1 MARNVVRK
9 VLPPIVLLV
18 IIVGLAAITI
28 TNFFTRNR
36 GPVAASGFIE
46 ARAVDV
52 APLVAGRVAE
62 VYVETGS
69 TVADGDPIALIEAD
83 TYDAAVAGAMAQHDA
98 AADRVRAARAAYAE
112 AERNLARVETV
123 YEAGAVSRAELD
135 AARTRRDVAKAEL
148 AAAEAAM
155 KSALAGVDGAI
166 AQHKEVRVYSPV
178 AGTVIERYLDPGEVC
193 GAGTPIATVADLRE
207 MDIKVY
213 ISEKYL
219 ALISVGDDVEIE
231 IDSYPDRVFPGRVRS
246 IADEAEFTPRNV
258 EAKEDRV
265 TLVFEVTVAAPNPE
279 GRLKPGVPADV
290 TFPKARKE
298 ELR

>member
-1 MARNVVRK
+1 MPKNTVRK
-9 VLPPIVLLV
+9 VVPPVVVSVIV
-18 IIVGLAAITI
+18 VGLAAISI
-28 TNFFTRNR
+28 TNYFTRNR
-36 GPVAASGFIE
+36 GPVDASGFIE
-46 ARAVDV
+46 ARSVDV

-69 TVADGDPIALIEAD
+69 AVSDGDPIALIEAD
-83 TYDAAVAGAMAQHDA
+83 TYDAVVSGAMAQHDA

-155 KSALAGVDGAI
+155 ESALANVDGAI

-193 GAGTPIATVADLRE
+193 GAGTPIATVADLGE

-219 ALISVGDDVEIE
+219 ALINVGDDVEIR
-231 IDSYPDRVFPGRVRS
+231 IDSYPDRAFPGRVRS

-265 TLVFEVTVAAPNPE
+265 TLVFEVTIAAPNPE
-279 GRLKPGVPADV
+279 GKLKPGVPADI

-298 ELR
+298 DLR

>member
-1 MARNVVRK
+1 MPKNIVRK
-9 VLPPIVLLV
+9 VLPPVVVSVIV
-18 IIVGLAAITI
+18 VGLAAISI
-28 TNFFTRNR
+28 TNFFIRNR
-36 GPVAASGFIE
+36 GPVDASGFIE

-83 TYDAAVAGAMAQHDA
+83 TYNAAVSGAMAQHDA

-112 AERNLARVETV
+112 AERNLTRVETV
-123 YEAGAVSRAELD
+123 YQAGAVSRAELD

-148 AAAEAAM
+148 EAA
-155 KSALAGVDGAI
+155 DGAI
-166 AQHKEVRVYSPV
+166 AQHKEVHVYSPV
-178 AGTVIERYLDPGEVC
+178 AGTVIELYLDPGEVC

-213 ISEKYL
+213 ISEEYL
-219 ALISVGDDVEIE
+219 ALISVGDDVEIR

-246 IADEAEFTPRNV
+246 IANEAEFTPRNV

-279 GRLKPGVPADV
+279 GKLKPGVPADV

-298 ELR
+298 DLR